1 MAVSDKVKA
10 LLNLKGKK
18 IKELAGHFEMSPQAM
33 RNKLNRG
40 SFSAEDLIRIS
51 VFLGA
56 ELSFKVSENQR
67 IVLDEN
73 DIRELNAEEP

>member
-1 MAVSDKVKA
+1 MAVSDKVRA

-18 IKELAGHFEMSPQAM
+18 IMDLASHFEMTPQAM

-40 SFSAEDLIRIS
+40 SFSAEDLIKLS
-51 VFLGA
+51 LFLDA
-56 ELSFKVSENQR
+56 ELAFKVSDNQS

-73 DIRELNAEEP
+73 DIRNAKEKS